1 MNQIKT
7 GKFIAQLRKEKK
19 YTQAELADIL
29 GISNKTV
36 SKWERGAGLP
46 EVSLMLP
53 LCDALG
59 INVNELL
66 TGERLTDSD
75 YQKKAEENIM
85 ELVKEK
91 EESKKKIILSVVV
104 CVITLIAGVALIMT
118 SSLFEMAE
126 WTRILFIAL
135 GIIVIAGG
143 IFVAGVL
150 DMSAGTFECS
160 KCGSKF
166 VPTSVAYLAG
176 PHTITKRY
184 LKCPKCGEKSYC
196 KRRLTH

>member
-1 MNQIKT
+1 MVH
-7 GKFIAQLRKEKK
+7 F
-19 YTQAELADIL
+19 
-29 GISNKTV
+29 
-36 SKWERGAGLP
+36 
-46 EVSLMLP
+46 
-53 LCDALG
+53 
-59 INVNELL
+59 
-66 TGERLTDSD
+66 
-75 YQKKAEENIM
+75 
-85 ELVKEK
+85 VKEK

-118 SSLFEMAE
+118 SSLFEMAA

-166 VPTSVAYLAG
+166 VPTSAAYLAG